1 MSLTLLLRGDFKVV
15 FTPFSHHRN
24 SVHPIVLAL
33 LLSAGFALAPGAA
46 RAQANDMF
54 PSKAAAEQR
63 AKELKCSGA
72 FAMGKEWMPCKNFD
86 VYEKAVSKEK

>member
-1 MSLTLLLRGDFKVV
+1 MTRLAFAVLLLTGA
-15 FTPFSHHRN
+15 
-24 SVHPIVLAL
+24 VLVP
-33 LLSAGFALAPGAA
+33 SAV

-72 FAMGKEWMPCKNFD
+72 FAMGKEWMPCKSFD